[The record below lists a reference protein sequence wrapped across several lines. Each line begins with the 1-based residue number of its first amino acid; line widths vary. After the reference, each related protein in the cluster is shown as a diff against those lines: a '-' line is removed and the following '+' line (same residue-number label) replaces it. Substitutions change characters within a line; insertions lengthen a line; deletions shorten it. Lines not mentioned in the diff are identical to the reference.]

1 MVRFIQM
8 KIYIYIGILIDSKNT
23 ENAKQALLYMIEK

>member
-8 KIYIYIGILIDSKNT
+8 KIYIGILIDSKNT